1 MDERT
6 ADTFRLDAVPVE
18 ELKFGRSI
26 VCCLRD
32 GCRAG

>member
-6 ADTFRLDAVPVE
+6 ADTFRLDASPVE

-26 VCCLRD
+26 VCCCATDVARV
-32 GCRAG
+32 